1 MMLPVAILAGGLA
14 TRLRP
19 ITDRIPKALVE
30 INGEPFIAHQ
40 LRLLHSRGVRR
51 VVLCL
56 GYRGEM
62 VRDFVGDGRTFDLA
76 VEYSFDGPAL
86 RGTAGGIHQ
95 ALPLLGTAFF
105 VLYGDSWLPCNY
117 ASVETAFLQSG
128 KTALMTIFHNDGQ
141 WDSSN
146 VEFAGGR
153 ILAYDKKIRTPRMQ
167 YIDYGLGVFGRRAFD
182 DMATG
187 TVYDL
192 AALYQDLLAREEL
205 AALEMTERFYEIGSP
220 AGIEELSLMLKK

>member
-1 MMLPVAILAGGLA
+1 MLPVAILAGGLA

-40 LRLLHSRGVRR
+40 LRLLHSRGIRH

-62 VRDFVGDGRTFDLA
+62 VRQFVGSGQAFDLV

-86 RGTAGGIHQ
+86 RGTAGAIHQ
-95 ALPLLGTAFF
+95 ALDLLGSAFF
-105 VLYGDSWLPCNY
+105 VLYGDSWLPCDY
-117 ASVETAFLQSG
+117 AAVEAAFLRSEKAG
-128 KTALMTIFHNDGQ
+128 LMTVFRNDGQ

-146 VEFAGGR
+146 VEFTGGR
-153 ILAYDKKIRTPRMQ
+153 ILAYDKKNRTPRMR
-167 YIDYGLGVFGRRAFD
+167 YIDYGLGAFKRQ
-182 DMATG
+182 AFEG
-187 TVYDL
+187 LGAGSVHDL
-192 AALYQDLLAREEL
+192 AALYQNLLARGEL
-205 AALEMTERFYEIGSP
+205 AALEVKERFYEIGSV
-220 AGIEELSLMLKK
+220 AGIEELSLILK